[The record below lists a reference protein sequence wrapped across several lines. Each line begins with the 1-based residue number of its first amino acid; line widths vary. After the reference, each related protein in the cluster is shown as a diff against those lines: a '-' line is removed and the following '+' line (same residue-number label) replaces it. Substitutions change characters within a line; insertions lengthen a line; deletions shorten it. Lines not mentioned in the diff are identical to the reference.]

1 MFFVL
6 SWKLCF
12 PSREQE
18 LVLIS
23 LFLWVLRSVL
33 FQVLLEPRL
42 YLVHSNLE
50 LSPKDALKWS
60 LIAAQ
65 KCSKKLL
72 LDINTQTH
80 AVLLIYWKI
89 YEQPYKKSFIV
100 GNKTYHIALFGF
112 GAFLLRFSEILSVGV
127 FFFN

>member
-1 MFFVL
+1 M
-6 SWKLCF
+6 
-12 PSREQE
+12 
-18 LVLIS
+18 
-23 LFLWVLRSVL
+23 L

-72 LDINTQTH
+72 LDINTQTQ